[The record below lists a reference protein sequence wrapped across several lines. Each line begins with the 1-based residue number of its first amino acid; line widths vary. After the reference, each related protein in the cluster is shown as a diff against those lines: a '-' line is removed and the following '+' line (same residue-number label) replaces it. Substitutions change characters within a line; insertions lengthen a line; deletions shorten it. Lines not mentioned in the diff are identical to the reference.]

1 MFLSNSVFAALIPAS
16 PAPRIRTL
24 VLFCFIGED
33 KDLSTRN
40 RKLTSRM
47 ILNMMYILWMNKE
60 TNNQKWITSFWR
72 LLNWRN
78 ILLSGKNVTCI
89 FSASRGCLSVV
100 YLVLYFAYK
109 VSELYSG
116 HFYTKIWYSFE
127 VWKSLSVAFWLKFP
141 TVGNKVYSRPSPA
154 VWSEAWSRQLS
165 GVAVCTSFLY

>member
-1 MFLSNSVFAALIPAS
+1 MFLSSSVFAALIPES

-89 FSASRGCLSVV
+89 FSASRGCLGVV

-154 VWSEAWSRQLS
+154 VWS
-165 GVAVCTSFLY
+165 VA